1 MKKPFQDVPYTVVVS
16 LVDECS
22 LKDKKPGGR
31 LERSVAPE
39 AWENRNLQEENIS
52 WIGSQF

>member
-1 MKKPFQDVPYTVVVS
+1 MKKPFSDVPYTVVVS

-22 LKDKKPGGR
+22 LKERKPGGR

-39 AWENRNLQEENIS
+39 A
-52 WIGSQF
+52 